1 MASKTKVQRKKA
13 PRKKSA
19 AKATARKAPAKKAA
33 ATKAKAK
40 KATVARSAAKKR
52 DAATAS
58 KQPVS
63 QEERRKMIAEA
74 AFQRSKE
81 HDIPGMDPVG
91 DWLEAEREID
101 RRLGSGAHAS
111 H

>member
-1 MASKTKVQRKKA
+1 MASKGKVQRKKA

-19 AKATARKAPAKKAA
+19 AKATAKKAPAKPA
-33 ATKAKAK
+33 
-40 KATVARSAAKKR
+40 SGKR
-52 DAATAS
+52 DAGPES
-58 KQPVS
+58 RQPVT

-74 AFQRSKE
+74 AFIRSRE
-81 HDIPGMDPVG
+81 RAFPGADPVG

-101 RRLGSGAHAS
+101 RKLESGTHAS